1 MILRKVKSLLFC
13 FCFCTSQCFS
23 QDTSTVFYE
32 DSLRFFLDNGII
44 KVGFDKRMGGVVS
57 YFERKT
63 NGENLINNH
72 DAGRQAGFE
81 SRIYPTNPS
90 TWKPYS
96 NSKYLSDIYPLA
108 GGASREWNGLP
119 QGSFYNEKF
128 ANKEHLGGIPEVI
141 NFNNDSKILYI
152 KAKLWEWGFINL
164 ENDVYKKI
172 EAGGYNE
179 YWISLSGIAANF
191 TVKQVRNIPYFV
203 SHDNVGSSFN
213 VFINLN
219 YKFAEKWQTY
229 NSQNPYTHQP
239 VNIRNPSQNN
249 QNFWNLATENWVA
262 MTNNNDF
269 GMGIYLNDKRFTFLY
284 GERQANSDCTF
295 NITPCPDE
303 HKYSFGTFSFSTYS
317 FPCGEPC
324 TTPNN
329 TLTLNFSFLAGNI
342 TEIRGYAYKK
352 KDNPCEKGLALAS
365 KNDDISNKTITLK
378 SKNFINATNQLH
390 SGNVTYKSDKEI
402 LLKAGFHVKEGTVFE
417 AGISSNPCN

>member
-1 MILRKVKSLLFC
+1 MNLRKVKILLFYL
-13 FCFCTSQCFS
+13 FLYGIPCFS
-23 QDTSTVFYE
+23 QDTTTVFYE
-32 DSLRFFLDNGII
+32 DSLRFFLDNGTI

-63 NGENLINNH
+63 NGENIINNH

-90 TWKPYS
+90 TWKPYA

-128 ANKEHLGGIPEVI
+128 ANEDHLGGIPEVI
-141 NFNNDSKILYI
+141 SFNSKTKILYI
-152 KAKLWEWGFINL
+152 KAKLWEWGFVNL
-164 ENDVYKKI
+164 ESDGYKMI
-172 EAGGYNE
+172 DAGGYNE

-203 SHDNVGSSFN
+203 SNDNIGSSFN

-219 YKFAEKWQTY
+219 YKFADRWQTY
-229 NSQNPYTHQP
+229 NGSNPYTNQAVNVRQP
-239 VNIRNPSQNN
+239 AQNH

-269 GMGIYLNDKRFTFLY
+269 GMGIYVNDNRFTFLY
-284 GERQANSDCTF
+284 GERQVNPTCAF
-295 NITPCPDE
+295 PITPCPDE
-303 HKYSFGTFSFSTYS
+303 YTYSFGTFSFSTYS

-329 TLTLNFSFLAGNI
+329 TLTMNFSFLAGNI
-342 TEIRGYAYKK
+342 TEIRDYAYKK

-365 KNDDISNKTITLK
+365 KNDDISNKTVILK
-378 SKNFINATNQLH
+378 SQNFIDATNKLH
-390 SGNVTYKSDKEI
+390 SGNVIYKSDKEI
-402 LLKAGFHVKEGTVFE
+402 LLKAGFYAKTGSVFE
-417 AGISSNPCN
+417 AKISNNPCD